1 MLTESSALLTAADST
16 DVDVSSAFNFGLVLD
31 LEKDLKMSEASRFT
45 LGGGL
50 LAGLSSAMLL
60 SGTVAL
66 LLDDPALAVIT
77 PELLGAWTL
86 GVLGLS
92 IGFEPGMA
100 GVTPGG
106 RRLVLRCRSIRAGQN
121 VSPRVFIP

>member
-16 DVDVSSAFNFGLVLD
+16 DVDVSSAFNFGFVLD
-31 LEKDLKMSEASRFT
+31 FEKDLKMSEASRFT

-50 LAGLSSAMLL
+50 PADLSSAVLV
-60 SGTVAL
+60 SGAVDL
-66 LLDDPALAVIT
+66 LLDDSGLAVIT

-92 IGFEPGMA
+92 TGFEPGMA

-106 RRLVLRCRSIRAGQN
+106 RRPVLRCRLIRAGQN
-121 VSPRVFIP
+121 ACPRALIP